1 MSTPP
6 SVPQASSA
14 VGTIVAPAPTY
25 SSLLMEDPTPASCWM
40 NTSWPWLVSS
50 CTPIGVI
57 ATRYS
62 WFLTSLGTPT
72 FTSSLLAEGPTPT
85 GRLRGPHANVRPARQ
100 YPHTR
105 GAPPPVGPPNPRR
118 TRGAPPPVGPPNP
131 RRTGGLC
138 PP

>member
-1 MSTPP
+1 MKSVSPSRIRPYSSATGSLTLSTMSMPP

-25 SSLLMEDPTPASCWM
+25 SSSLMEDPTPASCWM

-50 CTPIGVI
+50 CTPMGVM

-72 FTSSLLAEGPTPT
+72 FT
-85 GRLRGPHANVRPARQ
+85 
-100 YPHTR
+100 
-105 GAPPPVGPPNPRR
+105 
-118 TRGAPPPVGPPNP
+118 
-131 RRTGGLC
+131 
-138 PP
+138 